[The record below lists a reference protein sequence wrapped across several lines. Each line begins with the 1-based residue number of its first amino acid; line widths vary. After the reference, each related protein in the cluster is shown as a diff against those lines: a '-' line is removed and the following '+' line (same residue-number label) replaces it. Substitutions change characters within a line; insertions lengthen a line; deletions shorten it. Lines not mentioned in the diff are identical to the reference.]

1 MACYF
6 LFIKNTKNTAVV
18 KTTGIN
24 HHCGRTCGG
33 GDSAEL
39 LVRRLG
45 QNPSGPGNWIA
56 GNRISL
62 VP

>member
-18 KTTGIN
+18 KTTGTN
-24 HHCGRTCGG
+24 HRSGRTCGG

-39 LVRRLG
+39 LVRRLE
-45 QNPSGPGNWIA
+45 QNPSGPGNLIA
-56 GNRISL
+56 ANKIFL